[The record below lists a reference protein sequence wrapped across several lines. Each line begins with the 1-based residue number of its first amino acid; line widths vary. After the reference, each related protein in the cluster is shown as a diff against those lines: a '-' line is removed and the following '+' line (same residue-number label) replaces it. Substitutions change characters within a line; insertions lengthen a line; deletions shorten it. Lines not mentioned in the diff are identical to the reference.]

1 MKKLFLFSILMI
13 LSTMLVAQEKL
24 TLEKALKIA
33 LHRNSS
39 LIKSKNNLEVN
50 KSGVKNAWG
59 GLLPSLSASGNWTYR
74 KNKSAQTDSNNKTKM
89 VTSSSDGFGADIT
102 SNVTLFDGLAN
113 YARISKAQKS
123 YDAAKLNFNKKK
135 QDIVYQTTA
144 FYYNVLKAEELLKV
158 REENVRYN
166 QKFLEQI
173 QEKNKL
179 GSVPVADVYQQQ
191 VQAGNAE
198 FLLIQAQ
205 NSYES
210 SKNTLLNYL
219 ALDVLRDYTFEKI
232 SGNSID
238 IESADYESEFSN
250 LNAQVKKALF
260 QRFDYKAS
268 KLNFKGTED
277 GITIARSGLLPSVAG
292 RANYNTNG
300 KAAGD
305 LFDAYGFTGS
315 LTLSIPIFSGW
326 STENQIQTAKVNL
339 RNAQEDFS
347 ALERQIKIDVK
358 QGYLDL
364 LASKK
369 QLDVANKKVIS
380 AEENKKINNER
391 YNLGSGTIIEVLQA
405 DKDFIQA
412 QSDRINAL
420 YEFLKNRDLL
430 KKHLGELEFKKYEK

>member
-1 MKKLFLFSILMI
+1 MKRVFLFSILLA
-13 LSTMLVAQEKL
+13 LSTLLVAQEKL

-33 LHRNSS
+33 LHRNSK
-39 LIKSKNNLEVN
+39 LIKSKNNLKAD
-50 KSGVKNAWG
+50 KSDVKSAWG
-59 GLLPSLSASGNWTYR
+59 DLLPTLSASGNWEYS
-74 KNKSAQTDSNNKTKM
+74 KNKTVEGTK
-89 VTSSSDGFGADIT
+89 SGDGFGATIS

-113 YARISKAQKS
+113 YASISKAEKG
-123 YDAAKLNFNKKK
+123 YDAAKFSINNLK

-144 FYYNVLKAEELLKV
+144 YYYNVLKAEELLKV

-198 FLLIQAQ
+198 FLLIKAQ
-205 NSYES
+205 NNYEF

-219 ALDVLRDYTFEKI
+219 ALDVLNEYTFEKV
-232 SGNSID
+232 SEKTSD
-238 IESADYESEFSN
+238 MHSSDYEGEFAN

-268 KLNFKGTED
+268 KLNFEGAED
-277 GITIARSGLLPSVAG
+277 GITIARSGLIPSISG
-292 RANYNTNG
+292 RASYSTSG
-300 KAAGD
+300 KEVGD
-305 LFDAYGFTGS
+305 LFDMYGFTGS
-315 LTLSIPIFSGW
+315 ITLSIPIFSGW
-326 STENQIQTAKVNL
+326 DTENIIQKAKVTSS
-339 RNAQEDFS
+339 NAREDLS

-369 QLDVANKKVIS
+369 QLDVANKKVTS

-412 QSDRINAL
+412 QSDRIDAM
-420 YEFLKNRDLL
+420 YEFLTNRDLL
-430 KKHLGELEFKKYEK
+430 RKHLGELEFSKYEK

>member
-1 MKKLFLFSILMI
+1 MKKVLLFSILLI
-13 LSTMLVAQEKL
+13 LSTLIIAQEKL
-24 TLEKALKIA
+24 TLQKAIKIA

-39 LIKSKNNLEVN
+39 LIKEKNNIEAD
-50 KSGVKNAWG
+50 KSDVKSAWG
-59 GLLPSLSASGNWTYR
+59 GLLPTLSASGGWGYTEV
-74 KNKSAQTDSNNKTKM
+74 KTNNPAGEGLIT
-89 VTSSSDGFGADIT
+89 TSGDGFDASVSSGI
-102 SNVTLFDGLAN
+102 NLFDGLAN
-113 YARISKAQKS
+113 YAKISRAEKGLE
-123 YDAAKLNFNKKK
+123 AAKFDLGKLK

-144 FYYNVLKAEELLKV
+144 YYYDVLKAEELLKV

-173 QEKNKL
+173 EEKNKL

-205 NSYES
+205 NNYEY

-219 ALDVLRDYTFEKI
+219 ALDVLTEYTYEKVTGVD
-232 SGNSID
+232 SDMAS
-238 IESADYESEFSN
+238 SQYEEEFGN

-260 QRFDYKAS
+260 QRLDYKAS
-268 KLNFKGTED
+268 KLNFEGTED
-277 GITIARSGLLPSVAG
+277 YITMERSGYLPSISGNLSYSSDDDAI
-292 RANYNTNG
+292 
-300 KAAGD
+300 GD
-305 LFDAYGFTGS
+305 LFDKYRFSGGI
-315 LTLSIPIFSGW
+315 TLSVPIFSGW
-326 STENQIQTAKVNL
+326 STENRVQIAKVL
-339 RNAQEDFS
+339 SMNAKEDLS
-347 ALERQIKIDVK
+347 ALERRIKIEVK

-380 AEENKKINNER
+380 ADENKKINNER

-412 QSDRINAL
+412 QSDQIDAL
-420 YEFLKNRDLL
+420 YDFFKNKDLL
-430 KKHLGELEFKKYEK
+430 KKHLGELEVSRYEK